1 MDECWVRS
9 AQHCRDQHSQQ
20 HHARPQDSSC
30 FAQHGRHRSP
40 ARDYR
45 HESTPYGDRNSR
57 DAPRGHIRSRREGD
71 SRDHYSQTD
80 RDPKRRRSDPMRD
93 DHMNGHTTE
102 RDDQDF
108 R

>member
-1 MDECWVRS
+1 M
-9 AQHCRDQHSQQ
+9 
-20 HHARPQDSSC
+20 
-30 FAQHGRHRSP
+30 
-40 ARDYR
+40 
-45 HESTPYGDRNSR
+45 
-57 DAPRGHIRSRREGD
+57 RSRREGD

-93 DHMNGHTTE
+93 DHMNGHAAE